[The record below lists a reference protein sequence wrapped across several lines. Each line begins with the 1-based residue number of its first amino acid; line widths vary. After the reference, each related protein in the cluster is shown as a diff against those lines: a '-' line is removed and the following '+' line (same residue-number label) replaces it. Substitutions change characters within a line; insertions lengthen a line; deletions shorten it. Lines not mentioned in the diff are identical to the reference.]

1 MTTTTPIGTESQ
13 STAARA
19 LRPLAAMTTIA
30 VVALSAF
37 GIWADGTP
45 GGHDES
51 NTTEFL
57 VTCAL
62 GVLTAG
68 LVFGW
73 LVPRGLR
80 RPNSAAT
87 ALTMSAIGALLVVPV
102 FWSGVPLVLGVGGA
116 LLGWAGRDAA
126 RGTGKSQAAVILG
139 VLTVVAVLAIYVL
152 DWMSTNGV
160 I

>member
-1 MTTTTPIGTESQ
+1 MTTTPISTESQ
-13 STAARA
+13 SIAAKALHPVAAVTTTAG
-19 LRPLAAMTTIA
+19 
-30 VVALSAF
+30 VALSAF

-51 NTTEFL
+51 NAAEFL
-57 VTCAL
+57 LTCGL
-62 GVLTAG
+62 VVLAAG

-73 LVPRGLR
+73 VVPRGLR
-80 RPNSAAT
+80 RPNTAAT
-87 ALTMSAIGALLVVPV
+87 ALTMSVIGALLVVPV

-116 LLGWAGRDAA
+116 LLGWAGRDATG
-126 RGTGKSQAAVILG
+126 GTGKNQAAVILG